1 MQPSVK
7 DYQQV
12 ELTATNPAIEIKSTD
27 GNLIVA
33 KRDNHLEV
41 GVVTIDEADITH
53 TTWYRLVNGKFGP
66 LSVSK
71 ID

>member
-1 MQPSVK
+1 MQQVK
-7 DYQQV
+7 EYRQV
-12 ELTATNPAIEIKSTD
+12 ELTESEPAIEVKSSD

-33 KRDNHLEV
+33 KRDMHLEV
-41 GVVTIDEADITH
+41 GVVTLDEEGIEH
-53 TTWYRLVNGKFGP
+53 TRWYRLVNGKFGP